1 MKHIISAIIVAGS
14 LLLVDAMPAAAH
26 EVMRNA
32 YDQPGAYRSGE
43 RRSKNTPS
51 WLKHNDS
58 FKGWYK
64 RSPLK
69 NNRYVSWSE
78 LYQIFWWERSYA
90 ARRYQSSKAY
100 YDYHSSDWYQRNRGS
115 NAYADSWSR
124 YSSNRDKNR
133 DRKRSKHH

>member
-1 MKHIISAIIVAGS
+1 MKHTISAIIVAGS

-26 EVMRNA
+26 EDVRNA
-32 YDQPGAYRSGE
+32 YDQLGEHRSGE
-43 RRSKNTPS
+43 KRSKTTPS
-51 WLKHNDS
+51 WMKRNDS
-58 FKGWYK
+58 FKWWYK

-100 YDYHSSDWYQRNRGS
+100 HVYHSSYWYKRNY
-115 NAYADSWSR
+115 AYADSWSR
-124 YSSNRDKNR
+124 YSGNRDKDR

>member
-1 MKHIISAIIVAGS
+1 MKHIISAIIIAGT
-14 LLLVDAMPAAAH
+14 LLLVDTAPVAAH
-26 EVMRNA
+26 ETVRNA
-32 YDQPGAYRSGE
+32 YDQPGEYRSGIK
-43 RRSKNTPS
+43 RSKNTPS

-58 FKGWYK
+58 FKWWYK

-90 ARRYQSSKAY
+90 SRRYLSSKAY
-100 YDYHSSDWYQRNRGS
+100 QDYHSSEWYRRNRNS

-124 YSSNRDKNR
+124 YSGNHDKNR